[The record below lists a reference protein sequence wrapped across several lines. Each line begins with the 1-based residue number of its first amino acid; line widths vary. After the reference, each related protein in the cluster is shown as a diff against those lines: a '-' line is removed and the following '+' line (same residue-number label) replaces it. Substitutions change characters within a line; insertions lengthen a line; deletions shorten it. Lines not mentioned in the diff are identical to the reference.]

1 MIVETVDRLLR
12 DKVDRDLLHRAATG
26 NMPEALWRALEE
38 LGLPLLLVAEER
50 GGIGAAPADT
60 AGVIMA
66 AGRHALP
73 LPLAETVLA
82 AGLSDR
88 YGLALPAGPLTLV
101 AEPLAADM
109 RGTAAAVPWGGTATA
124 LAQAGDRLVLCGTA
138 GQSGRNLAGEPRDR
152 IVYDGIAPLAISE
165 GAAPAGV
172 VEQAGALARSLQI
185 AGALDRLV
193 DDCVDYAG
201 TRAQFGRAIGAFQAI
216 QQMLAVLAGE
226 AAAARIAATFA
237 CAQWDGPD
245 FGTAV
250 AIAKIRC
257 GQAAGIAM
265 RTAHQIHGA
274 IGFTWEHHL
283 HFLTN
288 RLRAWRDE
296 FGSEQR
302 WAERLGAA
310 AMARGEDGLWP
321 FITAIGIAK

>member
-1 MIVETVDRLLR
+1 MIVETVERLLR

-26 NMPEALWRALEE
+26 GMPEALWRALEE

-50 GGIGAAPADT
+50 GGIAADPADA
-60 AGVIMA
+60 AGIIMA

-82 AGLSDR
+82 AGLLDR
-88 YGLALPAGPLTLV
+88 HGLSLPEGPLTLV
-101 AEPLAADM
+101 AEPLSADM
-109 RGTAAAVPWGGTATA
+109 RGMGAAVPWGGRATA
-124 LAQAGDRLVLCGTA
+124 LALAGDRLVLCAPA
-138 GQSGRNLAGEPRDR
+138 GQPGRNLAGEPRDR
-152 IVYDGIAPLAISE
+152 IVYDGRAPLAIS
-165 GAAPAGV
+165 AAPVPPGIIA
-172 VEQAGALARSLQI
+172 EAGALARSLQI

-226 AAAARIAATFA
+226 AAAARIAAEFA
-237 CAQWDGPD
+237 CAQWGQRD

-265 RTAHQIHGA
+265 RIAHQLHGA

-302 WAERLGAA
+302 WAERLGTTAIA
-310 AMARGEDGLWP
+310 QGADGLWP
-321 FITAIGIAK
+321 FITAIGISK

>member
-26 NMPEALWRALEE
+26 NMPDALWQSLDE
-38 LGLPLLLVAEER
+38 LGLPLLLVGEEN
-50 GGIGAAPADT
+50 GGIGAGPADV

-66 AGRHALP
+66 AGHHVVP

-82 AGLSDR
+82 AGLIDR
-88 YGLALPAGPLTLV
+88 HGLALPEGPLTLV

-109 RGTAAAVPWGGTATA
+109 RGTGVAVPWGNTATA
-124 LAQAGDRLVLCGTA
+124 LAQAGDRLVLCAPA
-138 GQSGRNLAGEPRDR
+138 GQPGCNLAGEPRVR
-152 IVYDGIAPLAISE
+152 IVYDGVTPLAISE
-165 GAAPAGV
+165 NAVPAGLL
-172 VEQAGALARSLQI
+172 EQTGALARSLQI

-201 TRAQFGRAIGAFQAI
+201 TRAQFGRALGAFQAI

-226 AAAARIAATFA
+226 AAAARIAAEFA
-237 CAQWDGPD
+237 CAQWGGPD
-245 FGTAV
+245 FGIAV
-250 AIAKIRC
+250 AIAKVRC

-310 AMARGEDGLWP
+310 AIARGEAGLWP
-321 FITAIGIAK
+321 FITAIGNSK